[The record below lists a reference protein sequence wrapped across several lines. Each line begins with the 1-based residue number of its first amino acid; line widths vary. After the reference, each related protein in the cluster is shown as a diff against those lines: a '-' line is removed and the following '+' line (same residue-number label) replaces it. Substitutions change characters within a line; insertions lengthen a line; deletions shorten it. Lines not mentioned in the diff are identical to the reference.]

1 MSEAELN
8 LERIY
13 VRDASFE
20 SPHAPEVFRE
30 QWQPNIQLEI
40 NTRANGL
47 GEERYEVVLTATVS
61 AKSDVGKTL
70 LIVEVQQAGIFRV
83 RGLADDELRRL
94 LATHCPTILFPYIRE
109 TVDSLMARG
118 GFPPLHLAPVNF
130 DAMFAE
136 ALKRRGAPPEV
147 QH

>member
-20 SPHAPEVFRE
+20 SPHAPDVFRE

-61 AKSDVGKTL
+61 AKSDAGKTL

-83 RGLADDELRRL
+83 RGLAEDGLRRL
-94 LATHCPTILFPYIRE
+94 LATQCPTILFPYIRE